1 MYTIK
6 ETQDFHPLSILYQE
20 SGLEVKPS
28 QEPPA
33 GTEKL
38 WRCEENGTGDLL
50 AAATL
55 QKRSG
60 YFVLAHL
67 AVCEPWRGRGLG
79 KILLALAEE
88 EAKAR
93 GAQEI
98 WLVGKVPEF
107 YAQYQWETVPREE
120 APAIS
125 RCLTCDQFQ
134 ASCFP
139 SIMKKRL

>member
-1 MYTIK
+1 MYKIK
-6 ETQDFHPLSILYQE
+6 ETQHFYPLSILYQE

-28 QEPPA
+28 QETPV

-38 WRCEENGTGDLL
+38 WRCEEKETGELL

-67 AVCEPWRGRGLG
+67 AVCEAWRGKGLG
-79 KILLALAEE
+79 KILLTMVEE
-88 EAKAR
+88 EAKTR

-98 WLVGKVPEF
+98 WLVGKVPDF
-107 YAQYQWETVPREE
+107 YAQYQWETVPREG

-125 RCLTCDQFQ
+125 RCLTCEQFEV
-134 ASCFP
+134 SCFP
-139 SIMKKRL
+139 SIMKKNL

>member
-1 MYTIK
+1 MYEIK
-6 ETQDFHPLSILYQE
+6 ETQSFYPLSLLYQD

-28 QEPPA
+28 REAPA

-38 WRCEENGTGDLL
+38 WRCEEKGTGKLV

-55 QKRSG
+55 QKRKG

-67 AVCEPWRGRGLG
+67 AVCEDWRGKGLG
-79 KILLALAEE
+79 KLLLTVVEE

-98 WLVGKVPEF
+98 WLVGKVPDF
-107 YAQYQWETVPREE
+107 YAQYQWQTVPREA
-120 APAIS
+120 APDIS
-125 RCLTCDQFQ
+125 RCLTCEQFEV
-134 ASCFP
+134 SCFP
-139 SIMKKRL
+139 SIMKKHL